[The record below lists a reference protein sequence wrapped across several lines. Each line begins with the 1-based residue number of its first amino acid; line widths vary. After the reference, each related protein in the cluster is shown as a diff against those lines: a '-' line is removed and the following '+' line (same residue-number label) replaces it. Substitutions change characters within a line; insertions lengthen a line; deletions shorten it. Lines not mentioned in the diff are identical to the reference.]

1 MELKAPQFT
10 GLILDL
16 GDVCF
21 SYNPKAITAV
31 SPKKLKS
38 IFDCPDW
45 HEQECGR
52 LSRDECFARVSK
64 KFEVTTKALEEA
76 LKQAVASLSPKERMI
91 ATVRGL
97 KKEIPSL
104 RVYAM
109 SNISATDFEATKTLI
124 DGWQIFDDYFPSAH
138 AGCRKPEFAFFH
150 HVMDKTDMVPESAV
164 FVDDKYEN
172 VIVGQSL
179 GLCGIHF
186 DKEEN
191 VVRKLKT
198 LFGDPVQRGEAW
210 LKDNAGRMFC
220 ETNTGIEICDNFSQ
234 LLLYHITSKKWV
246 HFA

>member
-1 MELKAPQFT
+1 MPQFT
-10 GLILDL
+10 NLILDL

-21 SYNPKAITAV
+21 SYNPKAIIAV
-31 SPKKLKS
+31 HPKKLKS

-52 LSRDECFARVSK
+52 LSRDECFARVSE
-64 KFEVTTKALEEA
+64 KFGVTTEALDEALE
-76 LKQAVASLSPKERMI
+76 QAVASLTPKEQMI
-91 ATVRGL
+91 ATVREL
-97 KKEIPSL
+97 KKELPSL

-109 SNISATDFEATKTLI
+109 SNISASDFDATKALI
-124 DGWQIFDDYFPSAH
+124 DGWQIFDHYFPSAQ

-150 HVMDKTDMVPESAV
+150 HVMEETDMVPESTV

-198 LFGDPVQRGEAW
+198 LFGDPVRRGEKWMRA
-210 LKDNAGRMFC
+210 NAASMFC
-220 ETNTGIEICDNFSQ
+220 KTNTGVEICDNFSQ
-234 LLLYHITSKKWV
+234 LLLCHVTGNM
-246 HFA
+246 